1 MKEEIRR
8 LLQATPFTPFAVD
21 VAPDI
26 AYSIATSDHAN
37 ATGNALVI
45 IDDHGYID
53 LIPFSHIRRVRYPAE
68 A

>member
-37 ATGNALVI
+37 ALVI

-53 LIPFSHIRRVRYPAE
+53 LIPFSHIHRVRYLAE

>member
-37 ATGNALVI
+37 ADTWK
-45 IDDHGYID
+45 
-53 LIPFSHIRRVRYPAE
+53 RYVDSRS
-68 A
+68 